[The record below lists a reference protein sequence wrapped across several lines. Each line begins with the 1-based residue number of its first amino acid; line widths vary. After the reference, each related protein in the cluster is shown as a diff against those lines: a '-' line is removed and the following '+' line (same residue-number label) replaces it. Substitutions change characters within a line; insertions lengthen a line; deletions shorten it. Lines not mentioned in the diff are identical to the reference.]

1 MMDPNKRG
9 RKLFK
14 GGKSK
19 GYISI
24 RAPDEGKKP
33 YNVHIS
39 HFFFSGTLRYRG
51 QTLWLYHICM
61 KF

>member
-39 HFFFSGTLRYRG
+39 HFFFQVLFGIGARRCGSTTYA
-51 QTLWLYHICM
+51 
-61 KF
+61 

>member
-39 HFFFSGTLRYRG
+39 HFFFRYSSV
-51 QTLWLYHICM
+51 
-61 KF
+61 